1 MKLYELSE
9 QYNQLM
15 ALEMEP
21 EQIADTL
28 DMITG
33 EIREKAQGIRA
44 VIAHFDAGIDAID
57 KEIARLSAM
66 KKTATNR
73 VDALTDYLRTNMEAT
88 GIKKIECDL
97 FTITLRSGSP
107 VCIIE
112 DESALPD
119 AYVTVKTTVAPDKRK
134 ILADLKDGADIP
146 GAHIGMGK
154 SSVVIK

>member
-15 ALEMEP
+15 KLDMEP

-33 EIREKAQGIRA
+33 EIREKAEGIRG

-57 KEIARLSAM
+57 KEIARLAAM
-66 KKTATNR
+66 KKAATNR
-73 VDALTDYLRTNMEAT
+73 VDALTDYLRVNMEAT

-97 FTITLRSGSP
+97 FTITLRNGSP
-107 VCIIE
+107 VCVVE

-119 AYVTVKTTVAPDKRK
+119 DYVTVKTTVSPDKRK
-134 ILADLKDGADIP
+134 ILAALKDGATVP
-146 GAHIGMGK
+146 GAYISTGK
-154 SSVVIK
+154 SSIVIK

>member
-66 KKTATNR
+66 KKAAQNR

-112 DESALPD
+112 DENLLPD
-119 AYVTVKTTVAPDKRK
+119 EFLNVKVSSSPDKIR
-134 ILADLKDGADIP
+134 ILNALKKGTNIP
-146 GAHIGMGK
+146 GAHIGTGK